1 MKRDETAAK
10 RARAKR
16 LAKRPDVVAW
26 VDDLSR
32 VMQSAPP
39 GLWLFADSGNLTV
52 MALGEDGL
60 GGAVGAGGGAGDP
73 DPSSVSGSRPG
84 HGGQWSNCWSP
95 AMAWT

>member
-10 RARAKR
+10 RARAQR
-16 LAKRPDVVAW
+16 LAKRPDVAAW

-52 MALGEDGL
+52 MALGEDGRRSTN
-60 GGAVGAGGGAGDP
+60 AGGGMDHADIVACVDFGPRRIEIDGGD
-73 DPSSVSGSRPG
+73 
-84 HGGQWSNCWSP
+84 W
-95 AMAWT
+95 